1 MAFQLP
7 NFQPPPVAVLAN
19 PDDPSRAEIVA
30 YRALINQWNTNVL
43 NQLAICNPQHG
54 YAVAYPNDPPV
65 NADQAA
71 RLAQLQEIRQYMDGL
86 FPIYAAGYAALA
98 QAIAAGNQPGPA
110 VAAPHPRP
118 PKTALPEKF
127 AGKSTAVAR
136 YFLQQCEN
144 YAAICP
150 FASPDQEIR
159 WMLQLLEGDA
169 SHWAN
174 EQQAQYQQVPP
185 PAHLGDRVLFVDE
198 FKARWTDPFES
209 EKALDRILKGHITQ
223 RTSVKI
229 YNDQFNEA
237 LSLTTQ
243 TGTDA
248 AILRSYETGLKPTV
262 RNAAAVALIANPNIN
277 FHDRQMLMVRLD
289 ETLMQTRA
297 QTNPTS
303 QRRYVSTS
311 PTSAPS
317 IPGTATPAPSTP
329 TSTPIKVEIARQYTR
344 LVPEERERLK
354 RIGACFR
361 CRERGHMAHQC
372 PRNSQTATIA
382 AINPAAMPEPLP
394 MNPGPTNVPS
404 TSDF

>member
-7 NFQPPPVAVLAN
+7 NFQPPPTPVLAS
-19 PDDPSRAEIVA
+19 PDDPTRAEVVA
-30 YRALINQWNTNVL
+30 YRALVSQWNTNVL
-43 NQLAICNPQHG
+43 NLLTICNPQHG
-54 YAVAYPNDPPV
+54 YAVPYPNDPQV

-71 RLAQLQEIRQYMDGL
+71 RVARLQELRQYVNGL

-110 VAAPHPRP
+110 VAAHQPRP
-118 PKTALPEKF
+118 PKTALPERF
-127 AGKSTAVAR
+127 AGKSTAAAR

-174 EQQAQYQQVPP
+174 EQQTQYQLVPP
-185 PAHLGDRVLFVDE
+185 PAHLTDQTLFVEE
-198 FKARWTDPFES
+198 FKARWTNPFES
-209 EKALDRILKGHITQ
+209 EKSLDKILKGHITQ
-223 RTSVKI
+223 RTSVKT

-262 RNAAAVALIANPNIN
+262 RNAAAVALISNPNIN

-289 ETLMQTRA
+289 ETLMQTRT
-297 QTNPTS
+297 QVNLTS
-303 QRRYVSTS
+303 QRRYVSTT
-311 PTSAPS
+311 PVAPSAPS
-317 IPGTATPAPSTP
+317 TLASNPSTP
-329 TSTPIKVEIARQYTR
+329 TPTPIKAEVARQFTR
-344 LVPEERERLK
+344 LTPEERERLS

-361 CRERGHMAHQC
+361 CREPGHMAHQC
-372 PRNSQTATIA
+372 PRNNQTATIA
-382 AINPAAMPEPLP
+382 VVNPVATPQPPTNPA
-394 MNPGPTNVPS
+394 PTSAPPA
-404 TSDF
+404 SDF